1 MATLK
6 LDGTSSGSVALLA
19 LAFLC
24 GPASATAHD
33 ASLTAEP
40 ASAGSAALGVE
51 AGVLPTACGGAP
63 LPNPDQVITGEFESG
78 LEKSYVLVPFDVPPL
93 VGGTPVTAVR
103 VKYCYDQPDLPT
115 NALFKNVLDL
125 GLYEP
130 RAEASA
136 PWGQPEFRGWG
147 GSSHPD
153 VTLSADGFE
162 AADGGTTKAFL
173 PGPIP
178 PGEWAAELGAA
189 AIATQLEGNLD
200 GKVAWRIEI
209 DLITDPGFADEPYG
223 TTPCQEGGA
232 CAYDDAPA
240 KDEAGWYAGD
250 FHVHGEHSA
259 RQDAPMREV
268 FNYSFC
274 PDPALGSLCEQVG
287 ASPGAGL
294 DFITLSDYVGGS
306 SWREIGRFQKDYPGK
321 LVVRS
326 AEVITYR
333 GHANNHGIA
342 KPADYRTGP
351 VYVRSGDGTLVLARP
366 TRPASELFGFVHDE
380 GGFTQINHPTIFP
393 ALVPGFDFLCRG
405 CPWDYSDAET
415 DYSEV
420 DAIEIATG
428 PAGLK
433 QVTQPGPNPFTLTAI
448 EFWEDAIDSAGL
460 NSRKIAA
467 VGSSDSHNA
476 GRVNDPTTQ
485 APIGQATTVVRAN
498 ELSEEGIEEGVK
510 AGHTYVKMWGNDG
523 PDLRLSATA
532 AGSSAPP
539 AIMGD
544 TVKADEVSFTAG
556 VLNLNEARAAR
567 AGLYTLYLYRDGTP
581 FLAVPLPQS
590 GDGFEF
596 SFPSLGPARYRLQV
610 QRMASG
616 AASIEA
622 VSSPIYVEPE
632 EGDPPPPAAD
642 CATTVR
648 GTAGDDRF
656 IGTDASDSFRGRRG
670 ADRIKGRGGDD
681 CLYGGR
687 GRDRLVGGAG
697 EDLLRGG
704 RGADRLRAVDGEADR
719 LRCGPGRKDRARF
732 DEFDSVARS
741 CERRREVSG

>member
-1 MATLK
+1 MA
-6 LDGTSSGSVALLA
+6 
-19 LAFLC
+19 
-24 GPASATAHD
+24 
-33 ASLTAEP
+33 
-40 ASAGSAALGVE
+40 
-51 AGVLPTACGGAP
+51 
-63 LPNPDQVITGEFESG
+63 NPDQVITGEFASS
-78 LEKSYVLVPFDVPPL
+78 LERSYVLVPFDVPAL
-93 VGGTPVTAVR
+93 VEGAPVSAVR

-115 NALFKNVLDL
+115 DALFKNVLDL

-130 RAEASA
+130 RADASR
-136 PWGQPEFRGWG
+136 PWGQEEFRGWG

-162 AADGGTTKAFL
+162 AEDGGTTKAFL
-173 PGPIP
+173 PGSIP

-200 GKVAWRIEI
+200 GKVAWRVEV
-209 DLITDPGFADEPYG
+209 DLITDSRFANEPYA
-223 TTPCQEGGA
+223 TTPCQDGGT
-232 CAYDDAPA
+232 CEYDETPA
-240 KDEAGWYAGD
+240 KDKPGWYAGD

-274 PDPALGSLCEQVG
+274 PDPTLGSLCEEEG

-306 SWREIGRFQKDYPGK
+306 SWSEIGRFQDDYPGK

-342 KPADYRTGP
+342 EQADYRTGP
-351 VYVRSGDGTLVLARP
+351 LYVRSDDGTLVLARP
-366 TRPASELFGFVHDE
+366 SRPASELFGFVHDE

-420 DAIEIATG
+420 DAIEVATG

-485 APIGQATTVVRAN
+485 APIGQATTVVRAD
-498 ELSEEGIEEGVK
+498 ELSEQGIEEGVK

-523 PDLRLSATA
+523 PDLRLRATVP
-532 AGSSAPP
+532 GSSAAP

-544 TVKADEVSFTAG
+544 TVKAAEVSFTAG
-556 VLNLNEARAAR
+556 VLNLNEAREAR
-567 AGLYTLYLYRDGTP
+567 PGVYTLFLYRDGAP
-581 FLAVPLPQS
+581 FLSVPLPQS
-590 GDGFEF
+590 GNSFDF

-610 QRMASG
+610 QRLIAG

-632 EGDPPPPAAD
+632 DGDPPPPPAD
-642 CATTVR
+642 CATTIR
-648 GTAGDDRF
+648 GTAGDERF
-656 IGTDASDSFRGRRG
+656 TGTPGSDSFRGRRG
-670 ADRIKGRGGDD
+670 ADRIKGGDGDD

-687 GRDRLVGGAG
+687 GRDRLVGGPG
-697 EDLLRGG
+697 EDLLTGG
-704 RGADRLRAVDGEADR
+704 GGADRVRAADGEADSI
-719 LRCGPGRKDRARF
+719 RCGTGRRDRVRF
-732 DEFDSVARS
+732 DTLDDVAPD
-741 CERRREVSG
+741 CERRHEISPR